1 MNNSIWWDSVL
12 AQAAAAVL
20 LICAAA
26 EGRTYHV
33 AVKGD
38 DSNSG
43 SAEAPLATIQKA
55 VSLARAGDTVLVGGG
70 EYKGHVILQ
79 HSGEEGKPIVLKNAR
94 GEKPVLDGEGR
105 GRIEL
110 KSENGWRKA
119 IGWITIEGIEVKNG
133 WDGIKFYNAHNIV
146 LRGNYLHDSLN
157 QGILGNGHHVR
168 IEGNTIAHNGFKAD
182 NERSNLEHGI
192 YCTGTDFTI
201 VNNVIHSNK
210 AYGVQIAG
218 YPHKPEDQPGP
229 EFGGARRWLVSHN
242 TIALNQNRAG
252 IVIWQ
257 REAAECVIQNNLFY
271 KNSATLGRGA
281 VQGIDFVG
289 AGSGHVIR
297 NNLFFAPGREAIG
310 EADEEYQAK
319 DNIEGQDPRF
329 VNAERFDFHL
339 QKGSPAI
346 DAGTSEKAIET
357 DIEGTKRPQGRGYD
371 IAAYEHRQ

>member
-1 MNNSIWWDSVL
+1 MNEPGRLKYVAI
-12 AQAAAAVL
+12 QAITVVL
-20 LICAAA
+20 LICTAADA
-26 EGRTYHV
+26 RTFHV
-33 AVKGD
+33 AVNGVD
-38 DSNSG
+38 DQSG
-43 SAEAPLATIQKA
+43 TAEAPLATIQKA
-55 VSLARAGDTVLVGGG
+55 ASLARAGDTVLVGGG
-70 EYKGHVILQ
+70 EYKGHVMLQ
-79 HSGEEGKPIVLKNAR
+79 FSGEEGKPIVLKNAP

-110 KSENGWRKA
+110 KSEHGWRKA
-119 IGWITIEGIEVKNG
+119 IGWITVEGIEVKNG

-182 NERSNLEHGI
+182 NEKSNLEHGI

-210 AYGVQIAG
+210 AYGIQVAG

-229 EFGGARRWLVSHN
+229 EFGGARRWLISHN

-257 REAAECVIQNNLFY
+257 RQAAECIIQNNLFY
-271 KNSATLGRGA
+271 KNSVALGSGA
-281 VQGIDFVG
+281 PQGIDFVG

-310 EADEEYQAK
+310 EAAGEYQAK
-319 DNIEGQDPRF
+319 DNVEDKDPLMAD
-329 VNAERFDFHL
+329 AERFDFHL
-339 QKGSPAI
+339 RGGSPAI
-346 DAGTSEKAIET
+346 DAGTAENAVESDK
-357 DIEGTKRPQGRGYD
+357 EGTKRPQGDGYD
-371 IAAYEHRQ
+371 IGPYEHRQ